1 MNMENN
7 KLEVTEPVY
16 QGIPDIAGRDL
27 PVPSRTDIRKA
38 SAVNVMAAGADEV
51 FGGLFETLGM
61 TSIEQVHLLVPS
73 EINQLTREI
82 LAIRAAQDILT
93 GRGDALKKY
102 ATDVINLQIECDG
115 KDPSTEGGVL
125 EPTEFRVRLS
135 KEVSG
140 NKLTLDTELL
150 KNILDSEQYNS
161 IINIVETVVTTTYP
175 DGRVTTQVNI
185 VHEVNEDCLE
195 REVKKGNIGMEQ
207 LVQAAVTGKSRTA
220 FYVRNTK

>member
-1 MNMENN
+1 MENN

-16 QGIPDIAGRDL
+16 NGIPDIAGRDL
-27 PVPSRTDIRKA
+27 AVPKRTEIRKA
-38 SAVNVMAAGADEV
+38 SATDVVAAGADEV
-51 FGGLFETLGM
+51 FGTLYETLGA
-61 TSIEQVHLLVPS
+61 TPIGQVHLLVPS
-73 EINQLTREI
+73 EINQLTREL

-115 KDPSTEGGVL
+115 KDPSTESGVL
-125 EPTEFRVRLS
+125 ESTEFRVRLS

-140 NKLTLDTELL
+140 NKLSLDVELL
-150 KNILDSEQYNS
+150 KQVLESDQYSS

-175 DGRVTTQVNI
+175 DGRVTTNVNI
-185 VHEVNEDCLE
+185 VHEVNEDELE
-195 REVKKGNIGMEQ
+195 KQLKVGNIGMEQ
-207 LVQAAVTGKSRTA
+207 IVQAAVPGKSRTA